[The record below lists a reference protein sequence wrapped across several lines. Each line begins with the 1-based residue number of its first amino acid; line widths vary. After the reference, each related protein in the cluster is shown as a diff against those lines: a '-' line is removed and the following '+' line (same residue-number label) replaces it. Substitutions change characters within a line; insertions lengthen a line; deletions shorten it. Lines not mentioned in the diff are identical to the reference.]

1 MIGDLQNERLRDF
14 YGCVCVLNILS
25 VSYEDMLMTSNCF
38 YHYFIDTPTCSPTE
52 RRFPALIF
60 FMAIS
65 ETTPLFVLMQ
75 VIRSILKIELF
86 IREIRQRIIQKHY
99 SYCPF
104 LDNQSIIPY
113 LDLLWNGNSIK
124 RNRKHAKSITATLPT
139 KDILQGLSKDIPFS
153 EELVYLKWYMMNEPF
168 NHKVEQN

>member
-1 MIGDLQNERLRDF
+1 MRDF

-25 VSYEDMLMTSNCF
+25 VFYGDIVMTSNCF

-52 RRFPALIF
+52 IRFPALIF

-86 IREIRQRIIQKHY
+86 IREIRQRMIQ
-99 SYCPF
+99 
-104 LDNQSIIPY
+104 
-113 LDLLWNGNSIK
+113 
-124 RNRKHAKSITATLPT
+124 
-139 KDILQGLSKDIPFS
+139 
-153 EELVYLKWYMMNEPF
+153 
-168 NHKVEQN
+168 